1 MMSTN
6 HYKDQGPTEFHVFMV
21 RTKSKQLI
29 SRSNKSTCYDVIGPR
44 GSWLFHSQKIWK
56 QVAVVTELH
65 RNEQII
71 KYINFILYFE
81 ILQLGSKN
89 SEKTKKSLIQYF

>member
-6 HYKDQGPTEFHVFMV
+6 HYQDQGPTEFHVFMV

-29 SRSNKSTCYDVIGPR
+29 SRSNESTCYDVIGPR
-44 GSWLFHSQKIWK
+44 GGWLFHSQKMWE

-71 KYINFILYFE
+71 KYLNLILYFE

-89 SEKTKKSLIQYF
+89 SVKTKKLLIQYF